1 MYFSD
6 LYCRWRKA
14 EKDFES
20 KPKQNCYTGKGK
32 ITMNKPYIVCYMMTS
47 VDGRIDCDMT
57 AQLAGVEE
65 YYPLLEELG
74 LQSAVSGKI
83 TAKLE
88 LAEAG
93 EFKPENNSPVGKNT
107 TSKKAESSNG
117 YTIVLDT
124 KGTLLWKH
132 DSEYE
137 KPHII
142 LLSQQVS
149 REYLA
154 YLYEKNISYIVTGE
168 TQIDLAAACEAL
180 KETFGINRLGIVGG
194 PANNTAFLDAG
205 LLDEVILLIGA
216 GIDGRASFPPVFNR
230 VDNGNNQPTPLT
242 LVEAK
247 TYDSGAVFIRYKTK

>member
-1 MYFSD
+1 
-6 LYCRWRKA
+6 
-14 EKDFES
+14 
-20 KPKQNCYTGKGK
+20 
-32 ITMNKPYIVCYMMTS
+32 MNKPYIVCYMMTS
-47 VDGRIDCDMT
+47 VDGRIDCDMV
-57 AQLAGVEE
+57 AQLAGVED
-65 YYPLLEELG
+65 YYPLLDELG
-74 LQSAVSGKI
+74 LQSAVSGKT
-83 TAKLE
+83 TARLE

-93 EFKPENNSPVGKNT
+93 EFHPENASPFGKET
-107 TSKKAESSNG
+107 ISKKAESSNG

-124 KGTLLWKH
+124 RGTLLWKH

-137 KPHII
+137 KPHIL

-154 YLYEKNISYIVTGE
+154 YLDEKNISYIVTGKTE
-168 TQIDLAAACEAL
+168 IDLTAACEVL
-180 KETFGINRLGIVGG
+180 KETFGIERMGIVGG

-205 LLDEVILLIGA
+205 LLDEVIVLIGA

-230 VDNGNNQPTPLT
+230 ADNGSNKPTLLT